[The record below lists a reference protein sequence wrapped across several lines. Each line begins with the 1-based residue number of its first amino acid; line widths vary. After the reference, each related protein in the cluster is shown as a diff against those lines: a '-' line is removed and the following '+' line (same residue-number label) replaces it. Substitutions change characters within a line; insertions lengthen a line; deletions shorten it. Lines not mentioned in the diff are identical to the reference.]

1 VSLETI
7 TGQVR
12 TVTVTPTVPPSSLNL
27 NGAAKNG
34 GGGGGGGLSTGGAV
48 GLTIGLVVLI
58 ATIASMAWYYMRKR
72 KQEKE
77 EAFANLSRANSVTGQ
92 LGSAGG
98 GVPSR
103 TMSENSRYVLGTNGR
118 QVVETW
124 EPENGRQNR
133 LVPVDPRLDPFA
145 PLYQRDNLS
154 RDSVNTLRDD
164 HDYSRRVQQP
174 RPVLRVNNPD
184 SE

>member
-1 VSLETI
+1 
-7 TGQVR
+7 
-12 TVTVTPTVPPSSLNL
+12 
-27 NGAAKNG
+27 
-34 GGGGGGGLSTGGAV
+34 
-48 GLTIGLVVLI
+48 VVLI
-58 ATIASMAWYYMRKR
+58 VTIALMAWYYMRKR

-77 EAFANLSRANSVTGQ
+77 EAFQNLSRANSVTGQ

-124 EPENGRQNR
+124 EPESAGSRQSR

-145 PLYQRDNLS
+145 PLYQRDNHS

-184 SE
+184 AD